1 MATNKLQACDK
12 RKAHTEC
19 DGTKHVC
26 NYLIHDLILDTG
38 NNQSVPKQLCLYDLI
53 IIYVTWE
60 TSQPDSGLL
69 PSFKFL
75 LTYIIK
81 I

>member
-38 NNQSVPKQLCLYDLI
+38 NNQSVPKQLCPL
-53 IIYVTWE
+53 
-60 TSQPDSGLL
+60 
-69 PSFKFL
+69 
-75 LTYIIK
+75 
-81 I
+81 